1 MLKLKLQYF
10 GRPPD
15 AKSDLIGKDPEGGKD
30 WREKEK
36 RAAEDEMVKWHHRV
50 NGKEFEQIPG
60 DSEGQWCLAC
70 SSPWGREESHMA

>member
-15 AKSDLIGKDPEGGKD
+15 AKSDLIGKDPEAGKD

-36 RAAEDEMVKWHHRV
+36 RAAEDETVKWHHRV

-60 DSEGQWCLAC
+60 DSERQGCLPC